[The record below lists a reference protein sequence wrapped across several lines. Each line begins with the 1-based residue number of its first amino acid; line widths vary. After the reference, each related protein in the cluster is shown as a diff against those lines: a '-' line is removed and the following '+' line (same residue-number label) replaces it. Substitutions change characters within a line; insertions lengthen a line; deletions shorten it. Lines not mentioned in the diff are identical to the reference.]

1 MSQSGPIIFPMT
13 GRPHRSAFLRW
24 PTCFCAL
31 ALLGILSACTGT
43 AKLKREAAA
52 IVGQARAPAGGA
64 RVRDLQAVCWELTQ
78 RHLSYTFG
86 SCRPENGGLD
96 CSGTVHYVLSRL
108 GYQHVPRQSNHQ
120 FYWIQCQGD
129 LHKSSHLTVGVLR
142 RLKPGDLLFWRG
154 TYDTGKRWPN
164 ISHVMIYMG
173 RDPSSGRHWMFGGRS
188 GSRSGQNGAEI
199 DFFEMRPGESE
210 GRRSSFVGWG
220 TVPGM
225 RK

>member
-1 MSQSGPIIFPMT
+1 MT
-13 GRPHRSAFLRW
+13 GSSPCSAFVRW
-24 PTCFCAL
+24 LVRLFAFC
-31 ALLGILSACTGT
+31 LLSGLSACTGT

-52 IVGQARAPAGGA
+52 IVAQARVPSGGA
-64 RVRDLQAVCWELTQ
+64 RVRDMQAVCWELAQ
-78 RHLSYTFG
+78 RRLSYTFG

-129 LHKSSHLTVGVLR
+129 LHKSSDLTAGVLR

-154 TYDTGKRWPN
+154 TYATGKRWPN

-188 GSRSGQNGAEI
+188 GSRSGQNGSEI
-199 DFFEMRPGESE
+199 DFFEIGPGESE

-220 TVPGM
+220 TVPGV
-225 RK
+225 KK